1 LSQTT
6 ASPLPGAARS
16 HAAHDNVARGIGC
29 MVLGVLVFSSMDV
42 AIKWMAPTYPIV
54 QIVFFRNLF
63 AFLPIALFLPGSG
76 GLGSLRTRALGGH
89 LLRSV
94 AGLASMFLGFW
105 GLALL
110 PLGDA
115 VALGQSAP
123 IFVTAL
129 SVPLLAE
136 IVGIRRWSAVV
147 IGFLGVLLM
156 TRPGS
161 GIFDPAA
168 LLPIGGAMT
177 YAGVVIMVRKLNRT
191 DAPSTI
197 VFYFTL
203 FAAAVSG
210 LALPFVWV
218 TPDLVDFL
226 LLASIGILG
235 GFGQFAITYA
245 FRLAPV
251 AIVAPFDYL
260 SLVFA
265 VGFGFAIWHEVPDAW
280 LLGGAAIVV
289 ASGLYIL
296 HRETKLGRRR
306 LPSPAPHP

>member
-1 LSQTT
+1 MTQTT
-6 ASPLPGAARS
+6 LTPLRRPASA
-16 HAAHDNVARGIGC
+16 DDVARGIGF
-29 MVLGVLVFSSMDV
+29 MLLAVLLFATMDLV
-42 AIKWMAPTYPIV
+42 IKWVAADYPIV

-63 AFLPIALFLPGSG
+63 AFLPIALSLRRGGG
-76 GLGSLRTRALGGH
+76 GLALLRTRTLGNH
-89 LLRSV
+89 VLRGV
-94 AGLASMFLGFW
+94 LGIASMVFGFW

-136 IVGIRRWSAVV
+136 KVGVRRWSAVV
-147 IGFLGVLLM
+147 VGFLGVVLM

-168 LLPIGGAMT
+168 LLPVAGAAT
-177 YAGVVIMVRKLNRT
+177 YAMVVILVRRLNRT
-191 DAPSTI
+191 EAPATI

-203 FAAAVSG
+203 FATLASG
-210 LALPFVWV
+210 LVLPFVWV
-218 TPDLVDFL
+218 TPDVVGFL
-226 LLASIGILG
+226 LLAGIGILG
-235 GFGQFAITYA
+235 GCGQFAITYA

-265 VGFGFAIWHEVPDAW
+265 MAFGYVIWHEVPDAW
-280 LLGGAAIVV
+280 LLTGAAIVV

-306 LPSPAPHP
+306 PVPPPHP